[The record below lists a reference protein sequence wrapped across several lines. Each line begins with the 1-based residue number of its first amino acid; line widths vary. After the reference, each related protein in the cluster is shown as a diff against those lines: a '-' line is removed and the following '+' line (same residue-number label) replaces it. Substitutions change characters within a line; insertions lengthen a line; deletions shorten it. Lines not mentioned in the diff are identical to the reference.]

1 MTKPLALV
9 CYERLLPGSQLVNK
23 LQDLGYRVLSIAD
36 ASLLHP
42 TAVKDKPMFAFIDL
56 KMNRGDVYAAIKTVR
71 ADAETEHIPILGFSS
86 PEEKNASK
94 KALNAGANFVAQDDA
109 LLPQLPHLIEQMLHV
124 E

>member
-9 CYERLLPGSQLVNK
+9 CYERLLPGSQLVNR

-42 TAVKDKPMFAFIDL
+42 SALQDKPMFAFIDL
-56 KMNRGDVYAAIKTVR
+56 KMNKGDVFTAIKTVR
-71 ADAETEHIPILGFSS
+71 ADSVTGHIPILGFSGNK
-86 PEEKNASK
+86 EKSAPT
-94 KALNAGANFVAQDDA
+94 KALDAGANFVAQDDA
-109 LLPQLPHLIEQMLHV
+109 LLQQLPHLIEQMLHV